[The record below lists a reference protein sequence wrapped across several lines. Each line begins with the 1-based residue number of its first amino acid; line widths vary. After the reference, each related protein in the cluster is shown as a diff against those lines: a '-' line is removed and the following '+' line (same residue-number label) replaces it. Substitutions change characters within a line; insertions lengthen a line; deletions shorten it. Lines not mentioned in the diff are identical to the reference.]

1 MRVRTR
7 AVSCVLAGTLVAIAV
22 ASPAFAQM
30 PKGMAGTWKL
40 NVAKSAFSPGP
51 APKSMTIVYTPAAGD
66 TLAIAVEVVPATGA
80 AQKWEMTAAYDG
92 KEHPVT
98 GNPDADSISMKRV
111 NDTTGESTFKK
122 GGKVMAVNTRVLS
135 ADGKTLTITSKGTTS
150 DGKPRNDVAVY
161 DKQP

>member
-7 AVSCVLAGTLVAIAV
+7 AVSCALASTLVASAF
-22 ASPAFAQM
+22 ASTAFAQM

-40 NVAKSAFSPGP
+40 NAAKSTYSPGP
-51 APKSMTIVYTPAAGD
+51 APKSMTIVYTPAGD
-66 TLAIAVEVVPATGA
+66 AMTITVDVVPGTGA
-80 AQKWEMTAAYDG
+80 PQKWEMTAAYDG

-135 ADGKTLTITSKGTTS
+135 ADGKSLTITSKGTTS
-150 DGKPRNDVAVY
+150 DGKPRHDVAVY

>member
-1 MRVRTR
+1 MTVRTR
-7 AVSCVLAGTLVAIAV
+7 AVSCALAGTLVAV
-22 ASPAFAQM
+22 AFASTAFAQM

-40 NVAKSAFSPGP
+40 NAAKSTYSPGP
-51 APKSMTIVYTPAAGD
+51 APKSMTIVYTPAGD
-66 TLAIAVEVVPATGA
+66 AMTITVDVVPGTGA
-80 AQKWEMTAAYDG
+80 PQKWEMTAAYDG
-92 KEHPVT
+92 KDHPVT
-98 GNPDADSISMKRV
+98 GNPDADTISMKRV

-150 DGKPRNDVAVY
+150 DGKPRHDVAVY

>member
-7 AVSCVLAGTLVAIAV
+7 AVSCALASTLVAFAF
-22 ASPAFAQM
+22 ASTTFAQM

-40 NVAKSAFSPGP
+40 NAAKSTYSPGP
-51 APKSMTIVYTPAAGD
+51 APKSMTIVYAPAAGD
-66 TLAIAVEVVPATGA
+66 ALTISVEVVPATGA
-80 AQKWEMTAAYDG
+80 PQKWEMTAAYDG
-92 KEHPVT
+92 KDHPVT
-98 GNPDADSISMKRV
+98 GNPDADSISMKRI

-135 ADGKTLTITSKGTTS
+135 ADGKTLTITTKGTTS
-150 DGKPRNDVAVY
+150 DGKPRHDVAVY

>member
-7 AVSCVLAGTLVAIAV
+7 AVSYALAGILVAV
-22 ASPAFAQM
+22 AFSSTAFAQM

-40 NVAKSAFSPGP
+40 NAAKSTYSPGP
-51 APKSMTIVYTPAAGD
+51 PPKSMTIVYTPAAGD
-66 TLAIAVEVVPATGA
+66 TLTIAVDVVPATGA
-80 AQKWEMTAAYDG
+80 PQKWEMTAAYDG

-150 DGKPRNDVAVY
+150 DGKPRHDVAVY